1 MSSSVNCRKIRIC
14 GKFFLLQYVNASQ
27 TVFAMRMATLI
38 HAEIVRKNKSI
49 LLYITNNG
57 KLPEGVVVP
66 KGGLLNLLRYV
77 ADCGGKMKIESL
89 PQYVLSIELPSKNGE
104 IEKE

>member
-1 MSSSVNCRKIRIC
+1 M
-14 GKFFLLQYVNASQ
+14 
-27 TVFAMRMATLI
+27 
-38 HAEIVRKNKSI
+38 
-49 LLYITNNG
+49 
-57 KLPEGVVVP
+57 P

>member
-1 MSSSVNCRKIRIC
+1 
-14 GKFFLLQYVNASQ
+14 
-27 TVFAMRMATLI
+27 MATLI

-57 KLPEGVVVP
+57 KPPEGVVVP

-77 ADCGGKMKIESL
+77 AGL
-89 PQYVLSIELPSKNGE
+89 RRKNE
-104 IEKE
+104 NRIAAAVCAVD